1 MNLKEISE
9 KLMVDSMRTPPRGL
23 SAIAEAEKYLQQAYE
38 GRYFFE
44 LIQNVRDANKET
56 DNDGDILIELNNE
69 IVSIS
74 NTGAE
79 FNEKGIESITT
90 IGQSTKHSQDYIGFK
105 GIGFKSV
112 QEITENP
119 KIVTRYG
126 SVCFDRNLT
135 LKKYENSSLKE
146 SQIPLFYFPHFD
158 EKKLSRSEMVNGVVT
173 KIELPIKEN
182 VTEEEIIEAFTEI
195 NAKQLILLG
204 NIRNL
209 QFRSENYNKQ
219 FTITKDTK
227 KKYID
232 VKEDD
237 GLSSKFRYFT
247 PKEKAIIPSDVIH
260 TLEGKERELFKENSS
275 IDISIVLELDDRKQI
290 IPFSDSK
297 LYLFYPLQISSGFRF
312 IIHSY
317 FIVNPER
324 TALRN
329 SPLNNFLLEKIG
341 EFIGREMLGTLKATK
356 INTNRILCFK
366 RNSDAKTDVLYNT
379 VVKELSN
386 QRFIY
391 ESSSQKYF
399 LPSEVIVADGF
410 DKGLFPEGKLG
421 GKQLI
426 YTEDKEVIRWLQ
438 EEFNVPYLSY
448 EDIENQIEIEC
459 KRQARLKKT
468 SYFQKLYN
476 YVSQNQGLNL
486 TGKKVLLTNDWV
498 LVSSEDDV
506 FYGGGRRKPITLASS
521 IRKHIYFINKGI
533 KITDFR
539 EGKSRT
545 GIIEYNTYEL
555 VRRLLKLF
563 NEPSVPNQDVLNAIY
578 NLQPFDTKSELDIR
592 EKILLPIKRSVKW
605 LSPISNPIYID
616 LEELRGLYPNGNF
629 VDEGYLSWTG
639 SAENSITPREFL
651 RKFGAWEIPAVY
663 ISPKDIAISPR
674 EKRDK
679 IIQSFSNLVSRPYYL
694 RNDRIL
700 DNPVNYQPWFTNT
713 ILDNWNIYESFLA
726 SKSLPPVQYS
736 SNQSYYR
743 PVGETMAVRASGFI
757 EELATKKWIV
767 FSGEAE
773 AYSVADVIGISYQEF
788 IQPHNKVIGRYLKL
802 LPISFELKKAFI
814 TAIGLVHLDGTTLQ
828 NFTSLLNQI
837 HRKYQNEIP
846 ISSDFT
852 EFYNRILSKLFVYF
866 YINSHPEN
874 IIQIFKSEYFLAY
887 NDVSNKP
894 VWAIAKQIFY
904 IDDKP
909 NYDLLPLVI
918 KEKIQPRF
926 TNRDKNTFGKLASK
940 IGKRFSTS
948 IHRQLV
954 ETNPLRVENLLSYF
968 QYLPEAIAILESKT
982 ETVLTD
988 YLELLKTIQV
998 YESENLQVKISID
1011 DSDEVVIEVNHFV
1024 NLDQDYNIHLSISN
1038 VQNRNRQLADS
1049 ICELFNDLLGRDLR
1063 GYNSDLLRFLNSPDK
1078 REYLED
1084 YDILNERVIEIR
1096 NQLQASELTKQQ
1108 AFWDAVLNAK
1118 QISNRKD
1125 IFIGNEIN
1133 INGLSGALDIGA
1145 VLLQKIQNEFDFD
1158 QFNDPK
1164 NISLLA
1170 ELLKALSLTVS
1181 EINKFMFPKFDFRY
1195 YFERTYKN
1203 LKDKF
1208 EFGFNAILHGYLK
1221 KQGRKDRENY
1231 QDFLDQYRKN
1241 LEIQIQVETFDFDV
1255 YQFFL
1260 KELTEK
1266 FSFLKIGVGHLDG
1279 DYSFFNPVSIYSEND
1294 SALRNVLDGQKF
1306 TNNDLQR
1313 FLIENKRR
1321 SLMYFCEIDFLSK
1334 EFENWL
1340 EKVGKEDNSP
1350 GTEISS
1356 EDFLNQFFN
1365 QSELEIV
1372 TASTSNS
1379 NDESP
1384 NNGSGGGGSGR
1395 RPDGGAN
1402 QQAKEII
1409 GIVAEKIVYE
1419 KLKTLYPSAK
1429 WISKF
1434 ASKIFKSHIG
1444 FNPEGQDGLGYDIEY
1459 LDKNGNKYYIEV
1471 KGRSDSQESFEITMP
1486 ELNKAYKER
1495 EFYKIFFVTNVLDN
1509 IKRGIKDLGNLFL
1522 LEEGDFFSNN
1532 RFKAVYRNFEIKFKE
1547 TDINEI
1553 SEGE

>member
-1 MNLKEISE
+1 M
-9 KLMVDSMRTPPRGL
+9 
-23 SAIAEAEKYLQQAYE
+23 
-38 GRYFFE
+38 
-44 LIQNVRDANKET
+44 
-56 DNDGDILIELNNE
+56 
-69 IVSIS
+69 
-74 NTGAE
+74 
-79 FNEKGIESITT
+79 
-90 IGQSTKHSQDYIGFK
+90 
-105 GIGFKSV
+105 
-112 QEITENP
+112 
-119 KIVTRYG
+119 
-126 SVCFDRNLT
+126 
-135 LKKYENSSLKE
+135 
-146 SQIPLFYFPHFD
+146 
-158 EKKLSRSEMVNGVVT
+158 
-173 KIELPIKEN
+173 
-182 VTEEEIIEAFTEI
+182 
-195 NAKQLILLG
+195 
-204 NIRNL
+204 
-209 QFRSENYNKQ
+209 
-219 FTITKDTK
+219 
-227 KKYID
+227 
-232 VKEDD
+232 
-237 GLSSKFRYFT
+237 
-247 PKEKAIIPSDVIH
+247 
-260 TLEGKERELFKENSS
+260 
-275 IDISIVLELDDRKQI
+275 
-290 IPFSDSK
+290 
-297 LYLFYPLQISSGFRF
+297 
-312 IIHSY
+312 
-317 FIVNPER
+317 
-324 TALRN
+324 
-329 SPLNNFLLEKIG
+329 
-341 EFIGREMLGTLKATK
+341 
-356 INTNRILCFK
+356 
-366 RNSDAKTDVLYNT
+366 
-379 VVKELSN
+379 
-386 QRFIY
+386 
-391 ESSSQKYF
+391 
-399 LPSEVIVADGF
+399 
-410 DKGLFPEGKLG
+410 
-421 GKQLI
+421 
-426 YTEDKEVIRWLQ
+426 
-438 EEFNVPYLSY
+438 
-448 EDIENQIEIEC
+448 
-459 KRQARLKKT
+459 
-468 SYFQKLYN
+468 
-476 YVSQNQGLNL
+476 
-486 TGKKVLLTNDWV
+486 
-498 LVSSEDDV
+498 
-506 FYGGGRRKPITLASS
+506 
-521 IRKHIYFINKGI
+521 
-533 KITDFR
+533 
-539 EGKSRT
+539 
-545 GIIEYNTYEL
+545 
-555 VRRLLKLF
+555 
-563 NEPSVPNQDVLNAIY
+563 
-578 NLQPFDTKSELDIR
+578 
-592 EKILLPIKRSVKW
+592 
-605 LSPISNPIYID
+605 
-616 LEELRGLYPNGNF
+616 
-629 VDEGYLSWTG
+629 
-639 SAENSITPREFL
+639 
-651 RKFGAWEIPAVY
+651 
-663 ISPKDIAISPR
+663 
-674 EKRDK
+674 
-679 IIQSFSNLVSRPYYL
+679 
-694 RNDRIL
+694 
-700 DNPVNYQPWFTNT
+700 
-713 ILDNWNIYESFLA
+713 
-726 SKSLPPVQYS
+726 
-736 SNQSYYR
+736 
-743 PVGETMAVRASGFI
+743 
-757 EELATKKWIV
+757 
-767 FSGEAE
+767 
-773 AYSVADVIGISYQEF
+773 
-788 IQPHNKVIGRYLKL
+788 
-802 LPISFELKKAFI
+802 
-814 TAIGLVHLDGTTLQ
+814 
-828 NFTSLLNQI
+828 
-837 HRKYQNEIP
+837 
-846 ISSDFT
+846 
-852 EFYNRILSKLFVYF
+852 
-866 YINSHPEN
+866 
-874 IIQIFKSEYFLAY
+874 
-887 NDVSNKP
+887 
-894 VWAIAKQIFY
+894 
-904 IDDKP
+904 
-909 NYDLLPLVI
+909 I

-1321 SLMYFCEIDFLSK
+1321 SLMYFGEIDFLSK